1 MQLLK
6 ITTNPMKYELEIER
20 PKLEYNQDL
29 IPSADMRS
37 YSAKLKIDRIE
48 NTKVDI
54 DTYEARKS
62 LGIMTVADSIEKS
75 AQAVDKH
82 INELTR
88 EYVEIGKAMSN
99 IQNNVSISEVFKSKM
114 LEQPQLYTAY
124 LPSVGAD
131 LSWSPPQLDISF
143 EPASSET
150 DWQINENEFS
160 FVPGSINVKVS
171 EYASVSIEY
180 LGGPMYVPPSAS
192 PDYEETDKG

>member
-20 PKLEYNQDL
+20 PKLEYNQDP
-29 IPSADMRS
+29 IPSADMNS
-37 YSAKLKIDRIE
+37 HSARLKIEKIE
-48 NTKVDI
+48 NTKVNI

-62 LGIMTVADSIEKS
+62 LGIMSVADSIDKN
-75 AQAVDKH
+75 AQAADKH

-99 IQNNVSISEVFKSKM
+99 IQDNVSIGEVLKSKM
-114 LEQPQLYTAY
+114 LEQPELFTAY

-131 LSWSPPQLDISF
+131 LSWNPPQLEISF
-143 EPASSET
+143 EPGETET
-150 DWQINENEFS
+150 DWKINENEFS
-160 FVPGSINVKVS
+160 FVPGNISVQIM
-171 EYASVSIEY
+171 EFASVDIEY

-192 PDYEETDKG
+192 PNYEETD